1 MTKPAASTE
10 ARDLRSLLEVVLDAI
25 TLPHDAHD
33 YDQRI
38 RERTAWARSAVKG
51 ALAEDPADL
60 GWNVDF
66 LRGKLAAEQA
76 DADERAKQACRA
88 CHRPFTPADINPAT
102 ARYGDTPWCR
112 ACLAH
117 CENNTTNERHTCPL
131 CQHQKAGGDAS

>member
-88 CHRPFTPADINPAT
+88 CHRPFTPPTSTPLRPAT
-102 ARYGDTPWCR
+102 ATPLVPR
-112 ACLAH
+112 LP
-117 CENNTTNERHTCPL
+117 RPL
-131 CQHQKAGGDAS
+131 REQHHQRTPHLPPLPAPEGWR